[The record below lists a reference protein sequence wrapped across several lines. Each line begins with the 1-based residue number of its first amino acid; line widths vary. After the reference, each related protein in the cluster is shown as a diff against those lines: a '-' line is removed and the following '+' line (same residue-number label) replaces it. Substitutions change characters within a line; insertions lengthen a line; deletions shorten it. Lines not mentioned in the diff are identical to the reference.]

1 VARLLEAHAQFTA
14 TMSPASVHVLQRL
27 CLKLLLILIFAHL
40 NGVTGWR
47 ETLAQLAF
55 LTAGGCVLLACFR
68 QERPCRDMLNYW
80 DEACC
85 FSLIACIP

>member
-1 VARLLEAHAQFTA
+1 VAPRAHVQFA
-14 TMSPASVHVLQRL
+14 AMISPTSVHVFQRL

-40 NGVTGWR
+40 DGATEWR
-47 ETLAQLAF
+47 EALAQLAF

-68 QERPCRDMLNYW
+68 QERPRRDTLNYW

-85 FSLIACIP
+85 FSLIACIL

>member
-1 VARLLEAHAQFTA
+1 
-14 TMSPASVHVLQRL
+14 MSPASVHVLQRL

-40 NGVTGWR
+40 NGATGWR
-47 ETLAQLAF
+47 EALAQLAF

-68 QERPCRDMLNYW
+68 QERPRRDMLNYW